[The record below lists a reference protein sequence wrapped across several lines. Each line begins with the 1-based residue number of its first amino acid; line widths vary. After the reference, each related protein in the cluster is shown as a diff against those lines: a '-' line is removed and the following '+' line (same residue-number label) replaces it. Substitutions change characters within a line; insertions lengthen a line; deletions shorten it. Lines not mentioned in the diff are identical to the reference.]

1 MARPVLRAGG
11 GVVAAVTAAGRVMG
25 SGRAALLGAL
35 VAAACGPGPLDP
47 SRTGGE
53 LLPGTQSAAYLG
65 GHPFSVSPDHRWLV
79 FVRDDPAAHGIE
91 IDLAD
96 LELARLRA
104 YVLYDLD
111 GATTTPLGISDV
123 AADLVRSGGALLLD
137 GGCWL
142 ATDRSPRVVIRDA
155 FGRFLGFDPTLPQP
169 SWTVVDLDRPSYRE
183 ACPSVDPHRPPVEPL
198 GPFRL
203 EGSGTRTATI
213 SASDDPRVVYAAHTA
228 GLLSSDVRLS
238 HVQLSP
244 DGRRLAYVVTPSLG
258 SFVSQARAFVID
270 ADDPAG
276 SPTPLASPVYALRW
290 APDGSALYAAVGRGE
305 EIGIYGW
312 TIDE

>member
-1 MARPVLRAGG
+1 MAGTLFRAGG
-11 GVVAAVTAAGRVMG
+11 GVAAAVSAAGRVTG
-25 SGRAALLGAL
+25 SARAALLGAL

-53 LLPGTQSAAYLG
+53 LLPGTQGAAYLG
-65 GHPFSVSPDHRWLV
+65 GHPFSLSPDHRWLV
-79 FVRDDPAAHGIE
+79 FVRDDPAERGTE

-96 LELARLRA
+96 LEIARLRA
-104 YVLYDLD
+104 YVLYDLE
-111 GATTTPLGISDV
+111 GAATTPLGSSDG
-123 AADLVRSGGALLLD
+123 AADLVRSGGGLLLD

-142 ATDRSPRVVIRDA
+142 ETDRSPRVVIRDA
-155 FGRFLGFDPTLPQP
+155 FGRFLGFDPTLPEP
-169 SWTVVDLDRPSYRE
+169 SWTVVDLDRPSYGE

-203 EGSGTRTATI
+203 EGSGSRTATI

-228 GLLSSDVRLS
+228 GLLSTEVRLS

-270 ADDPAG
+270 ADDPPG

-305 EIGIYGW
+305 GMAIYRW
-312 TIDE
+312 SIDG